1 LSEKTSFASFH
12 MLYLAT
18 SMPTAKKELKINL
31 LPQKEFEK
39 GTLGRTLRW
48 LLSSFRIIVI
58 LIDMLVTCAFLSR
71 FWLDAQSSD
80 LDNSIRQKN
89 AIIGSFSEIEKNFED
104 TQKRLTIFSKAT
116 PQDTVSGYV
125 NTVVSFLPS
134 DIRLKSISK
143 SENSLQIV
151 GSSGNEQ
158 QIAQFIANLGSSKTF
173 KKVALTQIDSDR
185 EDQYAITFTVQ
196 INL

>member
-1 LSEKTSFASFH
+1 
-12 MLYLAT
+12 
-18 SMPTAKKELKINL
+18 MPTAKKELKINL